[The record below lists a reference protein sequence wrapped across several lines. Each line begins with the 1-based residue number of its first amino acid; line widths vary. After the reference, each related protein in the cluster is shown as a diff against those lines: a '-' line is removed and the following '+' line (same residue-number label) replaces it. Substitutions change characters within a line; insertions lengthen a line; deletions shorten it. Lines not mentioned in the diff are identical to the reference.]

1 MILHQKL
8 LIFEE
13 FKEAYILFMNCTPI
27 ELQIKN
33 NYVTLY
39 GHGHGLR
46 SFHGNLAQGT
56 ADEHQFI
63 VLF

>member
-33 NYVTLY
+33 NYVLFTSWWLSKMNDFTLW
-39 GHGHGLR
+39 
-46 SFHGNLAQGT
+46 SNSI
-56 ADEHQFI
+56 FI
-63 VLF
+63 LLGK

>member
-39 GHGHGLR
+39 GHGLR
-46 SFHGNLAQGT
+46 SFHENLAQGT